1 MILVEKKKKNTLQIS
16 VFVEEKQKRCLI
28 WYTVILHYSI
38 IYKTEEKLNLTSSIF
53 LPLGLLIPLL
63 SNIIP
68 TEYGPNSL
76 M

>member
-1 MILVEKKKKNTLQIS
+1 MILVEGKKNTLQIS

-68 TEYGPNSL
+68 IEYGPNSL